1 MTSQKYIFMKLWGW
15 FAYLVLLTHSHAFK
29 CVLDH
34 SVTNTPLSDGHPQWQ
49 LLQNARNWQKG
60 AKPFNLLSWFFDS

>member
-49 LLQNARNWQKG
+49 LLQNARN
-60 AKPFNLLSWFFDS
+60 